1 MRDPRMIGVALFAP
15 IFQLLMFGYV
25 ASTDIKHVSTVI
37 LDEDKTVYSRAYLQ
51 SFKNSGYFNFNYYA
65 DNPQDVAYFIDSG
78 RAKLGLRI
86 PVNFGRKIVRGETAP
101 VQAILDGSNASSAT
115 TIQGYINQI
124 NFRNQR
130 NASLLDT
137 KVRVWYNP
145 ELKSINY
152 MVPAIFAQVL
162 MLVSMVLTTSS
173 IVKEKEKGTME
184 MLAVTPLRPYE
195 LILGKLIPYA
205 LVAFFD
211 MTLVFLVA
219 TLWFDIQLKGS
230 VLLLFSLGTLFM
242 TTGLGLGVF
251 ISTISQTQR
260 QAMMSNVFI
269 MAPSF
274 ILSGFIFPIANM
286 PLPVQLLTLILP
298 LRYFLTIVR
307 GLFLKGIG
315 FNYLWPEVWPM
326 ALIGTALLL
335 FSVLRFRKKIE

>member
-1 MRDPRMIGVALFAP
+1 M
-15 IFQLLMFGYV
+15 
-25 ASTDIKHVSTVI
+25 K
-37 LDEDKTVYSRAYLQ
+37 
-51 SFKNSGYFNFNYYA
+51 
-65 DNPQDVAYFIDSG
+65 
-78 RAKLGLRI
+78 
-86 PVNFGRKIVRGETAP
+86 
-101 VQAILDGSNASSAT
+101 AILDGSNASSAT
-115 TIQGYINQI
+115 TVQGYINQI

-130 NASLLDT
+130 QYLAERLARASVSSVDTAPLDT
-137 KVRVWYNP
+137 QVRVWYNP

-184 MLAVTPLRPYE
+184 MLAVTPLKPYE

-219 TLWFDIQLKGS
+219 TLWYDIQLKGS

-242 TTGLGLGVF
+242 TTGLGLRLF

-286 PLPVQLLTLILP
+286 PLPIQLLTLVLP
-298 LRYFLTIVR
+298 LHYFLAIVR
-307 GLFLKGIG
+307 GLF
-315 FNYLWPEVWPM
+315 
-326 ALIGTALLL
+326 
-335 FSVLRFRKKIE
+335 